1 MADVARLAGVSG
13 QTVSRVANGRQNV
26 DSATRA
32 RVQDAMRQLGYRPN
46 GAARA
51 LRSGE
56 FRSIGVIVFE
66 LSTFGTT
73 RTLDAIATAATAR
86 GYSVNLMPVLSVNR
100 QAVADAFS
108 RLGEQAVDGVIMMIE
123 ARILDEVLLP
133 AGLPVVV
140 VHAGAHY
147 DHPVV
152 DTDQTQGAR
161 LATEHLLGLG
171 HRTVWHV
178 GGPPSSFAADQR
190 RRSWEQTLRDNGRD
204 VPPLLIGDWTSASGY
219 DAGCE
224 LAADPDV
231 TAVFVANDQMALG
244 VLRAVHAHGRT
255 VPDDVSVVGFDDME
269 EAAQFWPPL
278 TTIRQTFTEVGRCA
292 VDTLLAEINSTGI
305 SHTPVAVATSLVVR
319 DSTARPSQL
328 PVRHA

>member
-26 DSATRA
+26 DSGTRD
-32 RVQDAMRQLGYRPN
+32 RVKDAMRQLGYRPN

-56 FRSIGVIVFE
+56 FRSIGVIVFD
-66 LSTFGTT
+66 LSFIGTT

-86 GYSVNLMPVLSVNR
+86 GYSVNLMPVLSINR
-100 QAVADAFS
+100 QAVADAFT
-108 RLGEQAVDGVIMMIE
+108 RLAEQAVDGVIVMIE
-123 ARILDEVLLP
+123 ARILEEVPLP
-133 AGLPVVV
+133 VGLPVVV

-152 DTDQTQGAR
+152 DTDQVQGAR
-161 LATEHLLGLG
+161 LATEHLLELG
-171 HRTVWHV
+171 HRTVRHV

-204 VPPLLIGDWTSASGY
+204 VPPVLIGDWTSASGY

-224 LAADPDV
+224 LAVDPDV

-244 VLRAVHAHGRT
+244 VLRALHAHGRS

-278 TTIRQTFTEVGRCA
+278 TTIRQTFTELGRCS
-292 VDTLLAEINSTGI
+292 VDTLLAAIHSTGD
-305 SHTPVAVATSLVVR
+305 HAPVAVATKLIVR
-319 DSTARPSQL
+319 NSTAAPSS
-328 PVRHA
+328 

>member
-26 DSATRA
+26 DDLTRA

-86 GYSVNLMPVLSVNR
+86 GYSVNLMPVLSVSP
-100 QAVADAFS
+100 QAVADAFT

-123 ARILDEVLLP
+123 AHVLREVQLP
-133 AGLPVVV
+133 VGLPVVV

-161 LATEHLLGLG
+161 LATEHLLELG

-178 GGPPSSFAADQR
+178 AGPSSSYAADQR
-190 RRSWEQTLRDNGRD
+190 RRSWEQTLRDRGCD
-204 VPPLLIGDWTSASGY
+204 VPALLFGDWSSGSGY
-219 DAGCE
+219 DAGCR

-231 TAVFVANDQMALG
+231 TAIFVANDQMALG
-244 VLRAVHAHGRT
+244 VLRALHAHGRL
-255 VPDDVSVVGFDDME
+255 VPEDVSVVGFDDME

-278 TTIRQTFTEVGRCA
+278 TTIRQTFTDLGRRS
-292 VDTLLAEINSTGI
+292 VDTLLAELHATNHD
-305 SHTPVAVATSLVVR
+305 HTPYAVPTSLVIR
-319 DSTARPSQL
+319 NSTASPSRG
-328 PVRHA
+328 PFA

>member
-13 QTVSRVANGRQNV
+13 QTVSRVANGKQNV
-26 DSATRA
+26 DSVTRA

-51 LRSGE
+51 LRNGE

-100 QAVADAFS
+100 QAVTDALT

-123 ARILDEVLLP
+123 ARILDEVQLP
-133 AGLPVVV
+133 VGLPVVV

-161 LATEHLLGLG
+161 LATEHLLDLG

-190 RRSWEQTLRDNGRD
+190 RRSWEQTLRDHGRD
-204 VPPLLIGDWTSASGY
+204 VPPVLIGDWSSTSGY

-224 LAADPDV
+224 LAVDPAV

-244 VLRAVHAHGRT
+244 VLRALHAHGRT
-255 VPDDVSVVGFDDME
+255 VPADVSVVGFDDME

-278 TTIRQTFTEVGRCA
+278 TTVRQTFTEVGRCA
-292 VDTLLAEINSTGI
+292 VDTLLAELHSSGG
-305 SHTPVAVATSLVVR
+305 HTQVAVATTLVVR
-319 DSTARPSQL
+319 NSTAAPS
-328 PVRHA
+328 